1 MSPVRAQYVPQKAGT
16 PFGRFVNRP
25 SVEYTGRGNDL
36 CCFAWNGRYFRS
48 SIADVKAQCDEFV
61 KKINGTEKDDGDYGS
76 VGDLEAMW
84 GLFADDS
91 GERFGW
97 APSDE
102 WAFPCFTYDICSRGT
117 NLFDQFGEDV
127 FLISIPPEASPYECY
142 WEV

>member
-1 MSPVRAQYVPQKAGT
+1 MPQSQYVVQKAGQ

-48 SIADVKAQCDEFV
+48 SKTDVIAQCDEFV
-61 KKINGTEKDDGDYGS
+61 KKVNGTGNDDGDYGNI
-76 VGDLEAMW
+76 GDLETMW
-84 GLFADDS
+84 GLFADDA

-97 APSDE
+97 APSED
-102 WAFPCFTYDICSRGT
+102 WPYPCFTYDNLGPGT
-117 NLFDQFGEDV
+117 NLYDQFGEEI